1 MSSTQSEQH
10 PPMDADDLIE
20 EEEDKATNRSM
31 SRAKSIA
38 ITEGFEGK
46 SVVKDQYAGRSLG
59 VFTSGGDA
67 QGNYTINYLYI
78 IYFNL
83 GKLIFQKA

>member
-1 MSSTQSEQH
+1 MSSTQSEQN

-20 EEEDKATNRSM
+20 EEEGNATNRSM

-38 ITEGFEGK
+38 VTEGFEGK

-67 QGNYTINYLYI
+67 QGNYRINYTCI
-78 IYFNL
+78 SFI
-83 GKLIFQKA
+83 LI